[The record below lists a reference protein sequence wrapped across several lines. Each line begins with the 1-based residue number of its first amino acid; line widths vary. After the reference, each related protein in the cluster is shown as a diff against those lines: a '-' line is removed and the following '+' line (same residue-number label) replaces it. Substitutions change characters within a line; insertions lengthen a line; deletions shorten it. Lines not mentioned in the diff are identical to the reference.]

1 MGCSFKAID
10 DDQDDFDTFCKG
22 VSIKSSDLDGC
33 YGNKYY
39 YARKL
44 CREKKLIGPALL
56 KAVDL
61 MMQMDAIEK
70 QFAEDTKLYKH
81 YLELKDRFEPKK

>member
-1 MGCSFKAID
+1 MGCSFKAISED
-10 DDQDDFDTFCKG
+10 EDDFDYFCKQ
-22 VSIKSSDLDGC
+22 VKIKTNDLDGC
-33 YGNKYY
+33 YGTKYR
-39 YARKL
+39 YAKKFYSD
-44 CREKKLIGPALL
+44 KKLVGPALL

-70 QFAEDTKLYKH
+70 QFADDTKLYKH

>member
-10 DDQDDFDTFCKG
+10 DDQDDFDHFCRT

-33 YGNKYY
+33 YGTKYR
-39 YARKL
+39 YAKKL
-44 CREKKLIGPALL
+44 CTEKKLIGPALL

-61 MMQMDAIEK
+61 MLQMDAIEK